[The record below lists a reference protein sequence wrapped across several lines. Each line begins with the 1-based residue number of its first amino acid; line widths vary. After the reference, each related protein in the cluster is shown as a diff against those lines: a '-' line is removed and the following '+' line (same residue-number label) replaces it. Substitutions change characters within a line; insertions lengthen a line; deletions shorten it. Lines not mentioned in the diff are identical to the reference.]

1 MRPRHVSYFGKG
13 ETGPESM
20 SNPPLL
26 SKLDDDP
33 TEQTE
38 NADNIINTM
47 LQLLNND
54 NGTEIRQFGLDLSG
68 TPRIL
73 A

>member
-1 MRPRHVSYFGKG
+1 MRPRHVSYFGILALRSG
-13 ETGPESM
+13 YLPEREY
-20 SNPPLL
+20 L

-38 NADNIINTM
+38 NADNIINTV
-47 LQLLNND
+47 LRRNN
-54 NGTEIRQFGLDLSG
+54 GQTVAMRQFELTLSS
-68 TPRIL
+68 TACIF